1 MRNDFST
8 LRHNNLRLQVIINFV
23 QKEVKV
29 NYHSR
34 LHIRSHMPFLSF
46 RDIGHDLVIML
57 MIGAKLVII

>member
-1 MRNDFST
+1 M
-8 LRHNNLRLQVIINFV
+8 IINFV